1 MQISTGLGKQI
12 PFLEDR
18 HKILCTRTQG
28 IGAVTPQE
36 MEPNLAAGAGASL
49 AEAWLVEPP

>member
-49 AEAWLVEPP
+49 AEAWLAEPP